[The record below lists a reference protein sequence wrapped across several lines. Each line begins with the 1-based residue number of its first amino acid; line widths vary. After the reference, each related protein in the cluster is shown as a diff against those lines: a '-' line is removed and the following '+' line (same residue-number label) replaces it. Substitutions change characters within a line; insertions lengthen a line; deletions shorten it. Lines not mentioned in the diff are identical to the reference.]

1 MLKGFKNFKIA
12 TKLILSFILVA
23 LIAAVVGAVGLVN
36 IISINNADS
45 QLYNDN
51 TQGIRIIADADVS
64 FQRIRINLLK
74 ILSDNNNA
82 DAYEEKIQTYSDTMN
97 SMFTSYGQTLR
108 QAEDKKLYDQL
119 SRDKESFDKALKEVL
134 TAVEAAQMDKAKE
147 IILGDA
153 QTAADTLQTSFD
165 NLFQYNSDAAAD
177 KSKSNDQLAS
187 SAIITM
193 IIIIIAGVFLAIV
206 LGLIISGMI
215 SKPIKLMVTAAD
227 KLALGDVNA
236 NVEVYSKDE
245 TGSLADS
252 FRRMINNIRNQAI
265 TTEKIAGGDLTVDV
279 SINSENDLL
288 GKKLYEMVEKNNEVL
303 SSISVASDLV
313 AAGAKQMSDASIAL
327 SQGATEQASSV
338 EELTS
343 SLEEISVQTKINAE
357 NANKANE
364 LAEIAKNNA
373 VDGNSQMKEMQ
384 KAMEEINISSENI
397 SKIIKV
403 IDEIAFQTNILALNA
418 AVEAAR
424 AGQHGKGFAVV
435 AEEVRNLAA
444 RSANAAKET
453 TDMIEGSIRKVE
465 VGTKFANETA
475 QALNRIVEDVSK
487 ATSLVN
493 DIAIAS
499 NEQAAAIEQ
508 VNQGIMQVSQV
519 IQTNSAT
526 SEESAAA
533 SEELAGQADVL
544 KDSVGKFRLKK
555 SYANNSQYDEL
566 NPEVIQMLE
575 KRFNQKKNTQVTGD
589 KEKINSG
596 NTARIV
602 LSDSEFGKY

>member
-23 LIAAVVGAVGLVN
+23 LIAGVVGAVGLVN

-45 QLYNDN
+45 QLYDDN

-64 FQRIRINLLK
+64 FQRLRINLLK
-74 ILSDNNNA
+74 ILTDSNNTET
-82 DAYEEKIQTYSDTMN
+82 YKEKIQTYSDTMN
-97 SMFTSYGQTLR
+97 SMITSYEETIS
-108 QAEDKKLYDQL
+108 QAEDRKLYEQL
-119 SRDKESFDKALKEVL
+119 SKDKEGFDNALKEVMS
-134 TAVEAAQMDKAKE
+134 AVEASQMDEAKS

-153 QTAADTLQTSFD
+153 QTTADTLQTSFD

-187 SAIITM
+187 SSIITM

-206 LGLIISGMI
+206 LGLIISRMI
-215 SKPIKLMVTAAD
+215 SKPINIMVTAAD

-252 FRRMINNIRNQAI
+252 FRRMITNIRTQAI
-265 TTEKIAGGDLTVDV
+265 TAEKIAGGDLTVDV
-279 SINSENDLL
+279 SINSDNDLL
-288 GKKLYEMVEKNNEVL
+288 GKKLHEMVEKNNEVL
-303 SSISVASDLV
+303 SSIAVASDLV

-373 VDGNSQMKEMQ
+373 MDGNSQMKEMQ

-487 ATSLVN
+487 ATSLVS

-533 SEELAGQADVL
+533 SEELAGQAEVL
-544 KDSVGKFRLKK
+544 KESVSKFSLKK
-555 SYANNSQYDEL
+555 NYANTRQYDEL

-575 KRFNQKKNTQVTGD
+575 KRFSQKKSSQVNGE
-589 KEKINSG
+589 KEKVNSG
-596 NTARIV
+596 NNARIV